1 MMSLLKT
8 NDTKLLRRR
17 GAQTSLWVLLAA
29 LILLMAGCVQ
39 PSATG
44 QEPTSTSITPPAGPV
59 IAVAPLNGLPGTSI
73 SVASAGWQP
82 KEVIYINLES
92 TQAGKTVASTVGVA
106 TADNDGRVTVS
117 FILPPDVAL
126 SDSPDITVVAYSS
139 TTGERTST
147 PFTVGETAATATI
160 TGTLVST
167 LTQTATATST
177 PVPATPTSSQATV
190 AAPTATP
197 TNLGHVLLDGLNLR
211 AGPGTNYLIVANL
224 GLGTELSVI
233 GQSANGY
240 WLNVRLPG
248 GGEGWLA
255 RPYTD
260 FKGAAPVV
268 GPPPAPTYAPGA
280 TATPTPLYTST
291 PVNTPATI
299 NNWRGE
305 YFNNRSLI
313 SNPVLV
319 RDDTSVD
326 FDWGTGAPA
335 TNLPVDNFAVRW
347 TRGQYFDAG
356 TYRFHLLVDDGAY
369 LFVDDNLLINE
380 WHDGSV
386 RETTA
391 DLYLGQGTHN
401 LRVEYYE
408 NTGDA
413 RIKVWWER
421 IDSSSSDS
429 YPDWKGE
436 YWSNRRLDGD
446 PELTRNDGDINF
458 NWGNDSPDDRIPD
471 DNFSVRWT
479 RSVDFRSGL
488 YRLTARAD
496 DGIRVWVDGDRV
508 IDEWHDN
515 NYDNEYTIELNL
527 DGDTD
532 LRVEYYEHN
541 GGARVRFRW
550 DRIGSEG
557 TATPT
562 NPNTDVNPTSGTAGS
577 HVFVTGGGFPAN
589 TAVHVYLGAE
599 VRASSASAAPQ
610 RYADGTTDNRGF
622 YRIEFNLP
630 TTWPDGKP
638 IEPGQ
643 LVVLVATDNF
653 TVQASDIFQVLAPKP
668 TVSSQPYANV
678 EPGRGGAN
686 TPVTIYGGGFPANT
700 RVGVYL
706 AEVAAANLS
715 SSGPKRYVSTT
726 TDANGNYS
734 MRWTIPNEWDNGE
747 TIQDGKLV
755 IVVATD
761 SFSVQA
767 SATFDYFTSVPNP
780 SIRLAPTSGGAGTQV
795 TVNGGGFPANIPV
808 YARLGVFGEQ
818 IGTDNAQLYAS
829 TTTDRN
835 GNYSMSFAM
844 PAAWSNGSPITAD
857 KLIILVGTQDY
868 SIAVSAVFNYTPSA
882 TPVGTATATPIA
894 TPVAPV
900 QNPSASLAPGTGGAN
915 TLVTVTGGGFP
926 TNVTVNVYLAG
937 FDGDVN
943 RFGTPERYTTGN
955 TDASGNY
962 RLVFTMPEDWP
973 NGDSI
978 DSGRILVIV
987 ATNDFTTQASA
998 VFTYRE
1004 SSAAN
1009 LDATSVATGTATSVA
1024 DTPTAEP
1031 TATPA
1036 IDTATAATATATAAD
1051 DTSTVAPTATATP
1064 EPAEPTVDEP
1074 TATSTNTSATDTP
1087 TAAATDVPPTE
1098 SVATPTEA
1106 PATATSAA
1114 LADTP
1119 TPTLTDTPVSVQAEL
1134 ATAVP
1139 TKKPARVRP
1148 TAPRTPKPPTATVMP
1163 TVTPAPP
1170 TDTPV
1175 PPTATSAPP
1184 TATPVPPTDVPAP
1197 PTDTPL
1203 PPPSAPITDT
1213 TPLTQTASTQ

>member
-1 MMSLLKT
+1 MMNLLKT
-8 NDTKLLRRR
+8 NDTKLLRRH
-17 GAQTSLWVLLAA
+17 GIQTPLWVLFAA
-29 LILLMAGCVQ
+29 MVLIMAGCVQ
-39 PSATG
+39 PNSTG
-44 QEPTSTSITPPAGPV
+44 QEQAPTSATAPAGPV
-59 IAVAPLNGLPGTSI
+59 IAVAPLNGQPGVSI

-92 TQAGKTVASTVGVA
+92 IQAGKTVASTVGVA
-106 TADNDGRVTVS
+106 TADNDGRVAVS

-139 TTGERTST
+139 TTGEKTST
-147 PFTVGETAATATI
+147 PFTVGEVAATATI
-160 TGTLVST
+160 TGTTTAT
-167 LTQTATATST
+167 LTQTATAT
-177 PVPATPTSSQATV
+177 PVPATSTAIPVTV

-197 TNLGHVLLDGLNLR
+197 TNLAHVQLEGLNLR

-224 GLGTELSVI
+224 GLGTELAVI

-291 PVNTPATI
+291 PANTPSTF

-319 RDDTSVD
+319 RDDPSVD
-326 FDWGTGAPA
+326 FDWGNGAPA
-335 TNLPVDNFAVRW
+335 ANLPADNFAVRW

-413 RIKVWWER
+413 RIRVWWER

-436 YWSNRRLDGD
+436 YWDNRHLDGD

-458 NWGNDSPDDRIPD
+458 NWGNDSPDDRISD

-479 RSVDFRSGL
+479 RTVDFRSGL

-508 IDEWHDN
+508 IDEWRDN
-515 NYDNEYTIELNL
+515 NYDDTYTVELNL

-550 DRIGSEG
+550 DRIGSE
-557 TATPT
+557 ATTTPSSPA

-599 VRASSASAAPQ
+599 VSASSASAAPKS
-610 RYADGTTDNRGF
+610 YANGTTDNRGF
-622 YRIEFNLP
+622 YRIEFDLP

-643 LVVLVATDNF
+643 LVVMVATDNF
-653 TVQASDIFQVLAPKP
+653 TVQASDVFQVLAPKP
-668 TVSSQPYANV
+668 TVASQPYTNV
-678 EPGRGGAN
+678 EPSRGGGN

-706 AEVAAANLS
+706 AEVAAAALTD
-715 SSGPKRYVSTT
+715 SGPKRYVSTT

-734 MRWTIPNEWDNGE
+734 MRWTMPSEWANGD
-747 TIQDGKLV
+747 TIKDGKV
-755 IVVATD
+755 VVVVATD
-761 SFSVQA
+761 NFSLQA
-767 SATFDYFTSVPNP
+767 SATFDYFTKPPISRSMPAWGSLAN
-780 SIRLAPTSGGAGTQV
+780 RLAR
-795 TVNGGGFPANIPV
+795 I
-808 YARLGVFGEQ
+808 
-818 IGTDNAQLYAS
+818 I
-829 TTTDRN
+829 RN
-835 GNYSMSFAM
+835 CM
-844 PAAWSNGSPITAD
+844 PRPRRI
-857 KLIILVGTQDY
+857 
-868 SIAVSAVFNYTPSA
+868 
-882 TPVGTATATPIA
+882 ATAIIVCLLRCQRPGPTGARSLPI
-894 TPVAPV
+894 
-900 QNPSASLAPGTGGAN
+900 N
-915 TLVTVTGGGFP
+915 
-926 TNVTVNVYLAG
+926 
-937 FDGDVN
+937 
-943 RFGTPERYTTGN
+943 
-955 TDASGNY
+955 
-962 RLVFTMPEDWP
+962 
-973 NGDSI
+973 
-978 DSGRILVIV
+978 
-987 ATNDFTTQASA
+987 
-998 VFTYRE
+998 
-1004 SSAAN
+1004 
-1009 LDATSVATGTATSVA
+1009 
-1024 DTPTAEP
+1024 
-1031 TATPA
+1031 
-1036 IDTATAATATATAAD
+1036 
-1051 DTSTVAPTATATP
+1051 
-1064 EPAEPTVDEP
+1064 
-1074 TATSTNTSATDTP
+1074 
-1087 TAAATDVPPTE
+1087 
-1098 SVATPTEA
+1098 
-1106 PATATSAA
+1106 
-1114 LADTP
+1114 
-1119 TPTLTDTPVSVQAEL
+1119 
-1134 ATAVP
+1134 
-1139 TKKPARVRP
+1139 
-1148 TAPRTPKPPTATVMP
+1148 
-1163 TVTPAPP
+1163 
-1170 TDTPV
+1170 
-1175 PPTATSAPP
+1175 
-1184 TATPVPPTDVPAP
+1184 
-1197 PTDTPL
+1197 
-1203 PPPSAPITDT
+1203 
-1213 TPLTQTASTQ
+1213 